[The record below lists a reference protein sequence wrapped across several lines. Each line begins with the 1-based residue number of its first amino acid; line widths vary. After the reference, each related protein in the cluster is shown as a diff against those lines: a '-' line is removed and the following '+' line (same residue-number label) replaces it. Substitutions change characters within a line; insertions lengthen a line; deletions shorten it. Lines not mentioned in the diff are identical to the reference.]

1 MMAKRKAN
9 VKAGDNRGHGAASGS
24 TSGSGNGGLSSLRE
38 ITVNSAPLQVD
49 ENAGVIKGVKVIG
62 FDSRN
67 GRTYSKKALREAVS
81 LYEGKPVYINHNQD
95 PKSDRLA
102 EDKFG
107 WLSSVREAEGG
118 LFADMFYLKSHPM
131 SERVVEAAKRNPSL
145 FGLSQDAQ
153 GHVVREGERLVVD
166 SVKIVHS
173 VDLVA
178 QPATVNSLF
187 ESLGQGMGGGD
198 DGYGNAYAKKAGL
211 SYEGVGGNGVGA
223 SGGMSG
229 AASAGGSDGGED
241 ESGSG
246 MPGANG
252 AAMEKVE
259 DPATMAAKAG
269 FRQAIIA
276 VLDSEAD
283 PSAIIAQLEE
293 ILNARK
299 NSLAL
304 LQSASPKPE
313 MEDGEGED
321 EMDGEDGGDGE
332 GSQGGASGGTGG
344 QGAGENPFVKKSS
357 DSSNTNNGQGET
369 NASGEKKTKP
379 KPEEEAMAEATKIAE
394 LEGKLKDA
402 ETKLT
407 EAVSKIKA
415 MEEEA
420 KAAELLE
427 SAGVKRDPVKIKAV
441 VALSDEKERQAL
453 VESWKPKADDDASGA
468 GGSASGS
475 SLLERFSGAV
485 GVARPKPKS
494 TNLREAFTG
503 YGDASVGGYESAVKG
518 GFASAV
524 R

>member
-1 MMAKRKAN
+1 MAKRKAN

-198 DGYGNAYAKKAGL
+198 DGYGNTYAKKAGL

-246 MPGANG
+246 MPGASG
-252 AAMEKVE
+252 AAMEKAE
-259 DPATMAAKAG
+259 DPATVAAKAG

-304 LQSASPKPE
+304 LQSAAPKPE
-313 MEDGEGED
+313 MEDGADGEGEMEGED
-321 EMDGEDGGDGE
+321 AGDGE
-332 GSQGGASGGTGG
+332 GSQGGQGGAAGG
-344 QGAGENPFVKKSS
+344 QGAGENPFKK
-357 DSSNTNNGQGET
+357 DNGQGGT

-407 EAVSKIKA
+407 EAVAKIKA